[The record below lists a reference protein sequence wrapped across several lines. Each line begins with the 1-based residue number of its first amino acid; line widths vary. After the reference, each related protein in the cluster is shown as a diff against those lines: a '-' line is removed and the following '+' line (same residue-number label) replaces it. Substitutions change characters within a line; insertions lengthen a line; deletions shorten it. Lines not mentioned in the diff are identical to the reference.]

1 MWLLHKQPPIKPVE
15 HVQPVEACHAGEDE
29 PSSPL
34 MVVWKEVEVPLPSD
48 EQHRWDQLVGY
59 NILDTVRYIGFAD
72 ACRHQRWLQL
82 S

>member
-1 MWLLHKQPPIKPVE
+1 
-15 HVQPVEACHAGEDE
+15 
-29 PSSPL
+29 